1 MKISYT
7 LSRKIANHMN
17 REKVISNKE
26 LSIYQYCL
34 ELFFDQIIFSSSLL
48 FLGFLLHKFIFAFCF
63 VLFFIPLKMCAGGF
77 HMNSRSL
84 CSFTSYFIFFVSIY
98 LPNHLGSLPFSILTL
113 FFELASFGIILLS
126 PVEHLAKPFSSSQRV
141 HLKVSSCFLLL
152 IMNVIYYFLYA
163 LSKKIFLVTFFLYV
177 IILLINQIIGIIISY
192 ISK

>member
-1 MKISYT
+1 
-7 LSRKIANHMN
+7 MN
-17 REKVISNKE
+17 REKEISNRE

-48 FLGFLLHKFIFAFCF
+48 FLGFPLHKFIFAFCF
-63 VLFFIPLKMCAGGF
+63 VLFFIPLKMYAGGF

-98 LPNHLGSLPFSILTL
+98 LPNHPGSL
-113 FFELASFGIILLS
+113 
-126 PVEHLAKPFSSSQRV
+126 PFSSSQRV
-141 HLKVSSCFLLL
+141 DLKVSSCFLLL

-177 IILLINQIIGIIISY
+177 IIILINQIIGIIISY